1 MEKKKIAQA
10 MSEKL
15 EYICL
20 DLEQIPETLKY
31 VENINFKPNI
41 GIEENKYMFKN
52 IASGNNSNI
61 NFNFFIFPFPSF
73 YGL

>member
-1 MEKKKIAQA
+1 LEKKKIAQA

-41 GIEENKYMFKN
+41 GIEENKYRQYR
-52 IASGNNSNI
+52 
-61 NFNFFIFPFPSF
+61 F
-73 YGL
+73 YILNGYVYYEIEKILNK

>member
-41 GIEENKYMFKN
+41 DLYHQKN
-52 IASGNNSNI
+52 
-61 NFNFFIFPFPSF
+61 
-73 YGL
+73 